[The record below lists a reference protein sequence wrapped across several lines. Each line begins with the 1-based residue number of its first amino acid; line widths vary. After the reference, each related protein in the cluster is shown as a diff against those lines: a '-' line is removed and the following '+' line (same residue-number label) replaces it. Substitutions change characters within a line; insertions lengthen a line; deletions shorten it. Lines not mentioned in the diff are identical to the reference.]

1 MLLTTGHELQGYQIT
16 EYIDVIFE
24 EMLITSG
31 LSHSARSDYDGQ
43 LLSSMGIDSLEAT
56 NQLHNAKQMLK
67 NRMVEQA
74 IQLGANA
81 LTGVCFSV
89 NSIHDFIM
97 VSMTATVV
105 KVQKIAHA
113 ATRATT
119 RPKDSN
125 EVAIQSADPSEQM
138 CQSNSITHTT
148 QSFDVQSLLNTVSTF
163 TSTKDIYA
171 FIKQQAAIYPDLFD
185 TELLHELEKCCNLE
199 RIYGAATGIE
209 TAVEYI
215 KRAMQN
221 VTPASENIPD
231 FLSHVSGE

>member
-1 MLLTTGHELQGYQIT
+1 MLLTTGHELHGYQIT

-31 LSHSARSDYDGQ
+31 LSQSARSDCDGQ
-43 LLSSMGIDSLEAT
+43 LLSTMGIDSLEAT

-67 NRMVEQA
+67 KRMVEQA

-105 KVQKIAHA
+105 KVQKISHA
-113 ATRATT
+113 VTRATT
-119 RPKDSN
+119 QLENSD
-125 EVAIQSADPSEQM
+125 EVAIQSADPAEQM
-138 CQSNSITHTT
+138 HQSHSLEHTT

-171 FIKQQAAIYPDLFD
+171 LIKQQSTLYPDLFD

-199 RIYGAATGIE
+199 RIYGAATGME

-215 KRAMQN
+215 KMAMQN
-221 VTPASENIPD
+221 VKPASENIPD